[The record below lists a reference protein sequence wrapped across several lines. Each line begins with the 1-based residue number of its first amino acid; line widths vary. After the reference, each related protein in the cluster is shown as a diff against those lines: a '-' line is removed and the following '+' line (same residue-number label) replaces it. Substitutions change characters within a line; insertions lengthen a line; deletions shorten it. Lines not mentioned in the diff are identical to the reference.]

1 MNKSKLAELNGWL
14 VWLVIAVFIT
24 LFLVSISYA
33 AYIIT
38 LTDMRVENF
47 QIYRQSVVINPTTG
61 ETEVQMK
68 MSMNYTLYNGG
79 DAKGL
84 AVEFALSPAQRTQV
98 LNFVKPFVQAQAVV
112 DDVTA
117 PVWAQ

>member
-1 MNKSKLAELNGWL
+1 MKVLSVIL
-14 VWLVIAVFIT
+14 VGLILSLLIA
-24 LFLVSISYA
+24 SISYA

-47 QIYRQSVVINPTTG
+47 QIYRQSVVINEQTG

-84 AVEFALSPAQRTQV
+84 TIEFALSPAQRVQV
-98 LNFVKPFVQAQAVV
+98 LNFVKPFVQAQAIT

>member
-1 MNKSKLAELNGWL
+1 MVN
-14 VWLVIAVFIT
+14 
-24 LFLVSISYA
+24 ISYA

-47 QIYRQSVVINPTTG
+47 QIYRQSVVINEETG

-68 MSMNYTLYNGG
+68 MSMNYTLYDGG
-79 DAKGL
+79 DTKGL
-84 AVEFALSPAQRTQV
+84 NVEFVLSPVQRVQV